1 MSTHIWMLFAVTE
14 TLLCLSPGPA
24 VLFVISHGLAR
35 GGMASL
41 WANLG
46 ILSGNTFY
54 FLLSA
59 LGLGA
64 MLLASHGLFSII
76 RYAGAA
82 YLTVLGIQ
90 TIRGAGLALNDTAA
104 AERTHSGW
112 RTWARGF
119 ALQVANPKALIF
131 FVALLPQFIDAAMP
145 VAPQVA
151 ILATTSVLIEFV
163 VLGGYGYLAG
173 RASALAHRPRFV
185 KQTNLASGVMLIVA
199 GAGAA
204 VSVLSSSSSR

>member
-14 TLLCLSPGPA
+14 TLLCLTPGPA

-35 GGMASL
+35 GGTASL
-41 WANLG
+41 WANVG

-64 MLLASHGLFSII
+64 MLLASHDLFSII

-90 TIRGAGLALNDTAA
+90 TIRGAGLAVNTAA
-104 AERTHSGW
+104 PAERAHSGW

-119 ALQVANPKALIF
+119 ALQIANPKALIF
-131 FVALLPQFIDAAMP
+131 FVALLPQFIDARVP
-145 VAPQVA
+145 IAPQVL
-151 ILATTSVLIEFV
+151 ILATTSVLIEFL
-163 VLGGYGYLAG
+163 VLASYGYLAG
-173 RASALAHRPRFV
+173 RASALARRPRFV
-185 KQTNLASGVMLIVA
+185 RQTNLASGAMLIVA
-199 GAGAA
+199 GAGVAI
-204 VSVLSSSSSR
+204 SSLSSSH

>member
-1 MSTHIWMLFAVTE
+1 MSARIWMLFAITE
-14 TLLCLSPGPA
+14 TWLCLTPGPA
-24 VLFVISHGLAR
+24 VLFVMSHGLAR
-35 GGMASL
+35 GGTASL
-41 WANLG
+41 WANVG

-64 MLLASHGLFSII
+64 MLLASHDLFSVI

-82 YLTVLGIQ
+82 YLTFLGIQ
-90 TIRGAGLALNDTAA
+90 TIRGGGLAVKDTAA
-104 AERTHSGW
+104 VERAESGW

-131 FVALLPQFIDAAMP
+131 FVALLPQFIDARMP
-145 VAPQVA
+145 IAPQVA
-151 ILATTSVLIEFV
+151 ILAATSVLIEFV

-173 RASALAHRPRFV
+173 RASALARRPQFV
-185 KQTNLASGVMLIVA
+185 NQTNVASGVMLIIS
-199 GAGAA
+199 GAGIAILG
-204 VSVLSSSSSR
+204 LSSSP

>member
-1 MSTHIWMLFAVTE
+1 MSARIWLLFAVTE
-14 TLLCLSPGPA
+14 ALLCLTPGPA
-24 VLFVISHGLAR
+24 VLFVISHGLTR
-35 GGMASL
+35 GGAASL
-41 WANLG
+41 WANVG

-64 MLLASHGLFSII
+64 MLLASHDFFSVI
-76 RYAGAA
+76 RYAGAV

-90 TIRGAGLALNDTAA
+90 TMRGDGLAVDGTDAT
-104 AERTHSGW
+104 ERAHSGW

-119 ALQVANPKALIF
+119 ALQVANPKALVF
-131 FVALLPQFIDAAMP
+131 FVALLPQFIDTARP

-151 ILATTSVLIEFV
+151 ILAATSVLIEFV
-163 VLGGYGYLAG
+163 VLAGYGYLAA

-185 KQTNLASGVMLIVA
+185 KRTNLASGIMLIVA
-199 GAGAA
+199 GAGVAA
-204 VSVLSSSSSR
+204 AGLSSSSSR

>member
-14 TLLCLSPGPA
+14 TLLCLTPGPA
-24 VLFVISHGLAR
+24 VLFVISHGLTR
-35 GGMASL
+35 GGTASL

-64 MLLASHGLFSII
+64 MLLASHDLFSIV

-82 YLTVLGIQ
+82 YLTFLGIQ
-90 TIRGAGLALNDTAA
+90 TIRGAGIAMDATAA
-104 AERTHSGW
+104 AEQAHSGW

-131 FVALLPQFIDAAMP
+131 FVALLPQFIDARMP
-145 VAPQVA
+145 IAPQVA

-199 GAGAA
+199 GAGVA
-204 VSVLSSSSSR
+204 VSGLSSSR

>member
-14 TLLCLSPGPA
+14 TWLCLTPGPA

-35 GGMASL
+35 GGTASL

-64 MLLASHGLFSII
+64 MLLASHDLFSII

-82 YLTVLGIQ
+82 YLTFLGIQ
-90 TIRGAGLALNDTAA
+90 TIRGAGLAVNDTAA
-104 AERTHSGW
+104 AERAQSGW
-112 RTWARGF
+112 RIWARGF

-131 FVALLPQFIDAAMP
+131 FVALLPQFIDARRP
-145 VAPQVA
+145 IAPQVA
-151 ILATTSVLIEFV
+151 ILAATSVLIEFV

-173 RASALAHRPRFV
+173 RGSALAQQPRFV

-199 GAGAA
+199 GAGVAA
-204 VSVLSSSSSR
+204 AGLSSSR